1 MLCIKD
7 KCLEQKTRRVYISR
21 DVVVDEQL
29 FPFEDL
35 RENTGAKLRQEISL
49 ISLALLPSYNMFQG
63 EQISVPQGG
72 SMQQGEEG
80 IQVTLG
86 APSISVGDSVLI
98 IGAKVQADPLA
109 TAAKESAPTT
119 T

>member
-21 DVVVDEQL
+21 AVVVDEQL

-49 ISLALLPSYNMFQG
+49 ISPALLPSYNMFQG
-63 EQISVPQGG
+63 SKFRCHRG
-72 SMQQGEEG
+72 
-80 IQVTLG
+80 
-86 APSISVGDSVLI
+86 
-98 IGAKVQADPLA
+98 KVCNKEKKEFKSRRVHLA
-109 TAAKESAPTT
+109 FLLVIMS
-119 T
+119 